1 MSRKGLKNEKIIE
14 AAIEMV
20 EEYGYRKFSLR
31 ELAGKLNVQPSSLY
45 NHVSGIEEIN
55 IAVGMH
61 GIHLLEK
68 ALVDA
73 SMGKET
79 EEALCDI
86 ANAYR
91 NFANKNPELYHAV
104 IELQTSGNELLKHE
118 LHKIIQPFIVV
129 IEKHIRDKAAVVHL
143 QRFFRS
149 TLHGFVSLEKEGYL
163 KYGEVNNDESFEF
176 MVQGLINMVREREIV
191 D

>member
-1 MSRKGLKNEKIIE
+1 MSRKGLKIERIIE

-55 IAVGMH
+55 ISVGMH

-73 SMGKET
+73 SRGKET
-79 EEALCDI
+79 EDALYDI
-86 ANAYR
+86 ATAYR
-91 NFANKNPELYHAV
+91 SFANKNPELYHAV
-104 IELQTSGNELLKHE
+104 IELQTSNNEILKYE
-118 LHKIIQPFIVV
+118 LHKIVQPFIAV
-129 IEKHIRDKAAVVHL
+129 IEKKINNKGTIVHL

-149 TLHGFVSLEKEGYL
+149 ALHGFVSLEKEGYM
-163 KYGEVNNDESFEF
+163 KYGEINNDKSFQF
-176 MVQGLINMVREREIV
+176 IVQGLINMVKESETET
-191 D
+191 

>member
-20 EEYGYRKFSLR
+20 EEHGYRKFSLR
-31 ELAGKLNVQPSSLY
+31 ELASKLKVQPSSLY

-55 IAVGMH
+55 ISVGMH

-73 SMGKET
+73 SNGKET
-79 EEALCDI
+79 EEALYDI
-86 ANAYR
+86 AIAYR
-91 NFANKNPELYHAV
+91 SFANKNPELYHAV
-104 IELQTSGNELLKHE
+104 IELQTSNNEILKHE
-118 LHKIIQPFIVV
+118 LHKMVQPFIAI
-129 IEKHIRDKAAVVHL
+129 IEKKINDKETVVHM

-163 KYGEVNNDESFEF
+163 KYEEVNNNKSFQF
-176 MVQGLINMVREREIV
+176 MVQGLINMVKESETV